1 MMQCWRIV
9 LHAMVVRVKYD
20 CHRAVI
26 GVVRTVEEGCD
37 MRRALFG
44 LLLTLSAISAS
55 YAQTVYPV
63 DRAEILAGSRFDLKV
78 EFDGLLARDDVALT
92 VNGADHGSVLGKP
105 AHFIERE
112 DGKDQSALILRDV
125 ALAKPGRYTIRVATP
140 AATREVTWT
149 VYETG
154 GRKAKNVVLL
164 IGDGL
169 SLAHR
174 TAARLLSKGIS
185 EGRAFGKLAMDDM
198 PQMALVSTA
207 GLDSIITDSANAA
220 SAYATGHKTAVNAMG
235 VYADRSV
242 NPFDDPKTETIASLA
257 KRKNAMAVGI
267 VTNTEIQDATP
278 AAMIAHTRR
287 RAAYDRIVEQ
297 YFAAQPDVLM
307 GGGLANF
314 LPQGVPGAKRRDQT
328 DFVAKFKDTGYA
340 YVTNGA
346 ELKAVPN
353 DTKRLLG
360 LFNSGNMD
368 GVLDR
373 KFLKAGS
380 VKRFPD
386 QPDLTEMT
394 TKALDILSQDPNGF
408 FLMVESGMIDK
419 YTHLLDMER
428 AVYDTIMFDNVV
440 RLVRDWSKA
449 RSAAHGD
456 DTLILVLADHT
467 HPVAIVG
474 TIDDDMAGEPNVE
487 MRERVRIYDK
497 AGFPNYPAPDAE
509 GYPSRVD
516 VSRRLAMFSASLPDH
531 YETFRPRLDS
541 PNEPTVP
548 GAEKGT
554 FVANERYRN
563 LPGSVLRFGNLP
575 RLANASVHSG
585 EDVVLTASGPGSEAV
600 RGQFENT
607 DVFRVMV
614 DALGLGTSAQATA
627 GAR

>member
-1 MMQCWRIV
+1 MRPSSVALAV
-9 LHAMVVRVKYD
+9 L
-20 CHRAVI
+20 
-26 GVVRTVEEGCD
+26 
-37 MRRALFG
+37 
-44 LLLTLSAISAS
+44 LSTTSAS

-63 DRAEILAGSRFDLKV
+63 DRAEILTGANFDLKV
-78 EFDGLLARDDVALT
+78 EFDGLVSPGDVKLT
-92 VNGADHGSVLGKP
+92 VNGADAGSVFGK
-105 AHFIERE
+105 AAQFIERE
-112 DGKDQSALILRDV
+112 DGKDQSALILRD
-125 ALAKPGRYTIRVATP
+125 ASLSKPGRYTIRVATP
-140 AATREVTWT
+140 ASAREVTWT

-154 GRKAKNVVLL
+154 ARKAKNVVLL

-169 SLAHR
+169 SGAHR
-174 TAARLLSKGIS
+174 TAARLLSKGMA
-185 EGRAFGKLAMDDM
+185 EGKAFGKLAMDDM
-198 PQMALVSTA
+198 PHMALVSTA

-235 VYADRSV
+235 VYADRSAD
-242 NPFDDPKTETIASLA
+242 PFDDPKVETIVSLA
-257 KRKNAMAVGI
+257 KRRNGMAVGI
-267 VTNTEIQDATP
+267 VSNTEIQDATP
-278 AAMIAHTRR
+278 AAMVAHTRR
-287 RAAYDRIVEQ
+287 RAAYDQIVEQ

-314 LPQGVPGAKRRDQT
+314 LPQGMPGAKRRDQT
-328 DFVAKFKDTGYA
+328 DFVAKFRDAGYTYA
-340 YVTNGA
+340 TNGT
-346 ELKAVPN
+346 ELKALPN

-360 LFNSGNMD
+360 LFNLGNMD

-373 KFLKAGS
+373 KFLKVGT

-386 QPDLTEMT
+386 QPDLTDMT
-394 TKALDILSQDPNGF
+394 AKALDILSQNPNGF

-440 RLVRDWSKA
+440 RLVRDWSWA
-449 RSAAHGD
+449 RGD

-467 HPVAIVG
+467 HPVSIVG
-474 TIDDDMAGEPNVE
+474 TIDDDMTTEPNVP

-531 YETFRPRLDS
+531 YETFRPRLDN
-541 PNEPTVP
+541 PNEPTAP
-548 GAEKGT
+548 GSEKGT

-563 LPGSVLRFGNLP
+563 VPGAVLRLGNLP

-600 RGQFENT
+600 RGQLENT
-607 DVFRVMV
+607 DVFRLMAE
-614 DALGLGTSAQATA
+614 ALGLGLGERVQATA
-627 GAR
+627 GSR